1 MCLQSKHAGLVD
13 AFEEACKTS
22 GKKRNANCLDE
33 SGSSQPTIRESL
45 SSKRQNTIIS
55 QTQFDEL
62 VLDYIIGSLLPIRH
76 VDTPQ
81 FIEYSNGI
89 SSGSTKFT
97 LNCWF
102 FLDQMLPFSRSSC
115 NL

>member
-1 MCLQSKHAGLVD
+1 MCLQSKHAGLAD
-13 AFEEACKTS
+13 AFEDACKTS

-45 SSKRQNTIIS
+45 SSKRQKTIIS

-97 LNCWF
+97 LIT
-102 FLDQMLPFSRSSC
+102 
-115 NL
+115 